1 MSDLIFGLVVGVAAP
16 PPPPPPP
23 CPAAGPAPAAKVLD
37 VFAQLG
43 IKRKRK
49 WAVAGQLK
57 RTNWKVI
64 PVTRLTERAFWAG
77 LDEERLASTQLI
89 AGLQDR
95 FGSKPSLL
103 KQVSSSSS
111 DQQGAGRKCR
121 ELRFLD
127 PKAAQ
132 NLSLILGL

>member
-103 KQVSSSSS
+103 KQVSSSAS
-111 DQQGAGRKCR
+111 DQQGAGRRCR

>member
-1 MSDLIFGLVVGVAAP
+1 M
-16 PPPPPPP
+16 
-23 CPAAGPAPAAKVLD
+23 
-37 VFAQLG
+37 FAQLG

-77 LDEERLASTQLI
+77 VDEERLASTQLI

-103 KQVSSSSS
+103 KQVSCSSS
-111 DQQGAGRKCR
+111 DQQGSTRKCR